1 MELFVEVARRGNLG
15 RAAEALHLTQPAATW
30 RLQALEREV
39 GVALFVRTGRGM
51 RLTEAGKVALP
62 YAERAVRASR
72 EMRGALEALA
82 RGAAGRLDVGCS
94 PAIGVYLLPE
104 ALLRFRVRR
113 PDVEVAVRTGHSEEV
128 LQLVLDGEVRLGLV
142 RNLRHPD
149 VAARLLAE
157 DDLVLAAHPDHP
169 FARRGRVTAA
179 EVGREGL
186 ILFDRASSFYE
197 LTQMVFA
204 RAGVSARIAME
215 LDSAEG
221 AKMMVAKGLGVAL
234 LPAMAIARELADGRL
249 VRVEIEDAPP
259 IRRQI
264 YAVWRADEPP
274 TDVVETFL
282 GAFAGDD
289 ARA

>member
-1 MELFVEVARRGNLG
+1 M
-15 RAAEALHLTQPAATW
+15 
-30 RLQALEREV
+30 
-39 GVALFVRTGRGM
+39 
-51 RLTEAGKVALP
+51 
-62 YAERAVRASR
+62 
-72 EMRGALEALA
+72 
-82 RGAAGRLDVGCS
+82 
-94 PAIGVYLLPE
+94 
-104 ALLRFRVRR
+104 
-113 PDVEVAVRTGHSEEV
+113 
-128 LQLVLDGEVRLGLV
+128 
-142 RNLRHPD
+142 
-149 VAARLLAE
+149 
-157 DDLVLAAHPDHP
+157 
-169 FARRGRVTAA
+169 TAA